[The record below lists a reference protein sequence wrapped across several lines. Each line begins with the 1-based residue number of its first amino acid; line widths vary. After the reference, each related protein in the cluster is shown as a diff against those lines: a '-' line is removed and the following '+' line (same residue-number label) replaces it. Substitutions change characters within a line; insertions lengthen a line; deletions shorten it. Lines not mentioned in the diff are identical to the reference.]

1 MVYLQ
6 VFSPSHDILPPPFNV
21 TDLIVL
27 SSDSKSLYIKG
38 KNQNQ
43 KLKLKKLEFNSCC
56 VKAKHADI
64 CLIGIVREF
73 TIKLIEGLLRNL
85 LFS

>member
-6 VFSPSHDILPPPFNV
+6 VFSPSHDILPPPFHV

-43 KLKLKKLEFNSCC
+43 KLKLKKLEFNSSC
-56 VKAKHADI
+56 VKAKHADN
-64 CLIGIVREF
+64 V
-73 TIKLIEGLLRNL
+73 
-85 LFS
+85 